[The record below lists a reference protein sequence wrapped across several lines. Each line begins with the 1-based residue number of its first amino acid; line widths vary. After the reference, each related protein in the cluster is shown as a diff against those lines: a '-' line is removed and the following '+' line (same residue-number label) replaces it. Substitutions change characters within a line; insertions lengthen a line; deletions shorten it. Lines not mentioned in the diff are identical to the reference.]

1 MSRVNAIASLLLRD
15 GLNVASLASLVLDY
29 SEFTF
34 TQVQTKPSSSFL
46 GFLGEL
52 ADGRV
57 VEQTA
62 RREVHIGGQHY
73 FIWNIIINVVALDK
87 NVALLAGD
95 GSMVLFDAKRGT
107 WEMFKEQVPGT
118 LLLAAG
124 KESLVSLHSDG
135 KIRVWDLAAR
145 APVRL
150 VRPFVPLLDLNHLR
164 NMSKLAL
171 SPNGEAVAL
180 AIDWPCIYVCS
191 TTTGTHRL
199 TLEGHTQTIYALAF
213 VNDTKLASGS
223 KDATAR
229 VWNVNTGVCL
239 HVLQRHP
246 GCVMSL
252 AVLTCGFLVS
262 QDSSGRANVWDT
274 NTGECVITKSLF
286 LAGIQCGLHSG
297 GLLVKFHEEL
307 VVYE

>member
-1 MSRVNAIASLLLRD
+1 MSRANAIASSLLKN
-15 GLNVASLASLVLDY
+15 GVNVAAVVGIVLDY
-29 SEFTF
+29 SEFKF
-34 TQVQTKPSSSFL
+34 LQVQKLPSSSFS

-62 RREVHIGGQHY
+62 KREVHIGGKHY
-73 FIWNIIINVVALDK
+73 FIWNIIINIVALDK
-87 NVALLAGD
+87 YVALLAGD
-95 GSMVLFDAKRGT
+95 GSMVLFDAERGA
-107 WEMFKEQVPGT
+107 WETFKQQVPGT

-124 KESLVSLHSDG
+124 KESLVSLHIDG

-171 SPNGEAVAL
+171 SPNGEVVAL

-199 TLEGHTQTIYALAF
+199 TLEGHAQTIYALAF
-213 VNDTKLASGS
+213 INDTKLASGS
-223 KDATAR
+223 RDATAR
-229 VWNVNTGVCL
+229 VWDVYTGVCL
-239 HVLQRHP
+239 HVLRKHP

-252 AVLTCGFLVS
+252 AVLPCGYLIS
-262 QDSSGRANVWDT
+262 EDSSGRENVWDT
-274 NTGECVITKSLF
+274 DTGECVITKHLV
-286 LAGIQCGLHSG
+286 GDRIQCGLHGG
-297 GLLVKFHEEL
+297 GLLVKTREEL
-307 VVYE
+307 RVYE